1 MPEREEAG
9 TVRSV
14 ERALAILD
22 LLGQHQALGSR
33 NCIT

>member
-22 LLGQHQALGSR
+22 LLASTRRWGSR

>member
-22 LLGQHQALGSR
+22 LLGQH
-33 NCIT
+33 